1 MGDLDYSRLPRAEG
15 IKMPRN
21 LVPHRGYLAVQLLP
35 YDSDIEE
42 AEITVPLLPFC
53 AGADRW
59 EFLWLSVASDDTF
72 RTL

>member
-1 MGDLDYSRLPRAEG
+1 MGDLVYSRLPRAEG

-21 LVPHRGYLAVQLLP
+21 LVPLP

-42 AEITVPLLPFC
+42 AETTMPILPFWT
-53 AGADRW
+53 GADRW

-72 RTL
+72 LAL